1 MAHPYHPIRTGPSPG
16 RVVLPCTGVGT
27 GLALYALA
35 LVVRLVLLAGF
46 PDPAYPDTFYYV
58 DVAHSLAAGHGFSID
73 AVWIFAE
80 VGGTIP
86 ANPVLPISSNA
97 HWMPLASLVQVPF
110 IWLLGPTA
118 FASALP
124 FALIGSL
131 AAPITWALARDAGA
145 SRLVAVGA
153 GILVAIPA
161 ASAAFM
167 AQPDNFGLYQPLVAG
182 ALWMGA
188 RGLKGSARSFALGGL
203 LVGLA
208 TLARNDGVLVGAA
221 LALAFAWDRWAAW
234 RSGGSRRPAIPLWA
248 AVACFAL
255 FLAVVAPWL
264 ARQLAVFGSIAP
276 SSASGKVLFIRSMEE
291 WNSITTPANLQWLLS
306 QGLGPLVA
314 SRIGG
319 LVAAITIFA
328 VLVGG
333 VVLAPL
339 MIVGGW
345 ARRRSPA
352 FGPFLAYAGLLFA
365 FSALVSAVHV
375 PGGTFIHSAVGLAPH
390 AYVLA
395 LEGIAVAVGWVAA
408 RRSTWSA
415 PAATRFF
422 SVAAVGFAVVVA
434 IGSALVTQSAW
445 ASRRDDFL
453 LADRGLE
460 DAGAGPDDRVMSI
473 DASGTLYWTGHGGVV
488 LVNDPL
494 ATIEEVARAYDIRWL
509 VLNRADTVAS
519 VAPILDGGPR
529 PPWLG
534 APVASRPARQLP
546 DAAPLPAGAL
556 GVGLYPVCLDL
567 ADTRCAEA
575 AP

>member
-1 MAHPYHPIRTGPSPG
+1 MTHRYYPDGTGPPAR
-16 RVVLPCTGVGT
+16 RVVLPCTAVGT

-35 LVVRLVLLAGF
+35 LVVRLVLLVGF
-46 PDPAYPDTFYYV
+46 PDPAYPDSFHYV
-58 DVAHSLAAGHGFSID
+58 DIARNLAAGHGFSVD
-73 AVWIFAE
+73 VVWILAE
-80 VGGTIP
+80 VGGAIP
-86 ANPVLPISSNA
+86 ANPTLPIPSNA

-118 FASALP
+118 LASALP
-124 FALIGSL
+124 FAVLGSL
-131 AAPITWALARDAGA
+131 AAPLTWALARDAGA
-145 SRLVAVGA
+145 ARLVAVGA
-153 GILVAIPA
+153 GVLVAIPA
-161 ASAAFM
+161 ASAVFM

-188 RGLKGSARSFALGGL
+188 RGLRGSARSFALGGL

-208 TLARNDGVLVGAA
+208 TLARNDGALVGAA

-248 AVACFAL
+248 GAACFAI

-276 SSASGKVLFIRSMEE
+276 SSASGKVLFIRSIEE
-291 WNSITTPANLQWLLS
+291 WNSITTPASLQWLLS
-306 QGLGPLVA
+306 QGPGPLVA

-328 VLVGG
+328 LLVGG
-333 VVLAPL
+333 VVLAPF
-339 MIVGGW
+339 MVVGGW
-345 ARRRSPA
+345 ARRQSTA
-352 FGPFLAYAGLLFA
+352 FGPFFAYAGLLFA

-375 PGGTFIHSAVGLAPH
+375 PGGTFIHSAVALAPH

-422 SVAAVGFAVVVA
+422 SVAAIGFAVVVA
-434 IGSALVTQSAW
+434 IGSALVTQAGW

-453 LADRGLE
+453 LVDRGLA
-460 DAGAGPDDRVMSI
+460 DAGAAADDRVMSI

-494 ATIEEVARAYDIRWL
+494 AAIEEVARAYEIRWL

-519 VAPILDGGPR
+519 VAPILDGGAR

-534 APVASRPARQLP
+534 APVASRPARLLP
-546 DAAPLPAGAL
+546 DAAPLPSGAI
-556 GVGLYPVCLDL
+556 GVALYPVCLDD
-567 ADTRCAEA
+567 ADLRCAEV

>member
-1 MAHPYHPIRTGPSPG
+1 MRTP
-16 RVVLPCTGVGT
+16 
-27 GLALYALA
+27 LALYALA
-35 LVVRLVLLAGF
+35 LVVRLVLLVGF
-46 PDPAYPDTFYYV
+46 PDPAYPDSFYYA
-58 DVAHSLAAGHGFSID
+58 DVARSLAAGHGFSVD
-73 AVWIFAE
+73 VVWIFAE

-86 ANPVLPISSNA
+86 ANPILSIPSNA
-97 HWMPLASLVQVPF
+97 HWTPLASLVQVPF

-118 FASALP
+118 IASALP
-124 FALIGSL
+124 FAFLGSL
-131 AAPITWALARDAGA
+131 AAPLTWALARDAGA

-153 GILVAIPA
+153 GVLVAIPA
-161 ASAAFM
+161 ASAVFM
-167 AQPDNFGLYQPLVAG
+167 AQPDNFSLYQPLAAG

-188 RGLKGSARSFALGGL
+188 RGLRGHGRSFALGGL

-234 RSGGSRRPAIPLWA
+234 RSDGERRPAIPLWA
-248 AVACFAL
+248 AAACFGL
-255 FLAVVAPWL
+255 FLAVVAPWF
-264 ARQLAVFGSIAP
+264 ARQLAVFGSLSP
-276 SSASGKVLFIRSMEE
+276 SSASGKVLFIRSIEE

-306 QGLGPLVA
+306 QGVGPLVA

-319 LVAAITIFA
+319 LLAALEIFA
-328 VLVGG
+328 VLIGG
-333 VVLAPL
+333 VLLAPFML
-339 MIVGGW
+339 AGGW
-345 ARRRSPA
+345 ARRWSPA
-352 FGPFLAYAGLLFA
+352 FGPFFAYAGLLFA

-408 RRSTWSA
+408 RRLTWSA
-415 PAATRFF
+415 PTATRFF
-422 SVAAVGFAVVVA
+422 SVAAVGFAAVVA
-434 IGSALVTQSAW
+434 IGSALVTQAAW

-453 LADRGLE
+453 LVDRGLT
-460 DAGAGPDDRVMSI
+460 DAGAAPDDRVMSI
-473 DASGTLYWTGHGGVV
+473 DASGTRYWTGHPGVV

-494 ATIEEVARAYDIRWL
+494 ETIEAVARAYDIRWL
-509 VLNRADTVAS
+509 VLTRADSVAS
-519 VAPILDGGPR
+519 VAPILDGGSR

-534 APVASRPARQLP
+534 APVASRPARLLP
-546 DAAPLPAGAL
+546 DAAPLPAGAV
-556 GVGLYPVCLDL
+556 GVALYPVCLDA